1 MKKLNLVLD
10 LGIQFLIACLAA
22 LVVLAFLKPQ
32 SPPAI
37 VAVDLDGY
45 VNQLQKDWQ
54 TGKIDENRLKKTLS
68 RVRRA
73 IAIIP
78 LVCPNTIVLDDKA
91 ILADD
96 SIIHVDAEDLQSLDD
111 LSPNEQRL
119 YLESIL
125 RCKR

>member
-119 YLESIL
+119 YLKSIL

>member
-22 LVVLAFLKPQ
+22 LLVLAFLKPQ

-54 TGKIDENRLKKTLS
+54 TGKIDETRLKKTLN

-73 IAIIP
+73 IATIP

-91 ILADD
+91 VLADD
-96 SIIHVDAEDLQSLDD
+96 AVIHVDAEDLQSLDD